1 MYYVGDVVFI
11 IENNRKVQ
19 KVEILKISYGF
30 YTVCVLK
37 TGAVLR
43 LREHRL
49 YKTEDEAIK
58 ALL

>member
-37 TGAVLR
+37 TGVVLR
-43 LREHRL
+43 LKKHRL